1 MCSKDFIISCQFL
14 KLFLKFW
21 LSNIF
26 KMDEVD
32 IDSLSKSVEK
42 IKSGFSNPE
51 LEEGLHSQLLQINR

>member
-1 MCSKDFIISCQFL
+1 
-14 KLFLKFW
+14 
-21 LSNIF
+21 
-26 KMDEVD
+26 MDEVD